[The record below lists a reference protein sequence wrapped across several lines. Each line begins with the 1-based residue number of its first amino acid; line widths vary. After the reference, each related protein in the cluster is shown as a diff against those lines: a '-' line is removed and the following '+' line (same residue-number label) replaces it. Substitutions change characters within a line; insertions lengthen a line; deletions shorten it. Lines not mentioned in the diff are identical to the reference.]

1 MWLKELFNEVLSELV
16 RLVLRLLHKLVPK
29 IIKFFNYRGIKLY
42 IPEGIFN
49 PTFTL
54 SASLIMDNIK
64 PRGVVVDLG
73 CGSGILS
80 IYSALIPEVTAVLA
94 YDINI
99 KALATTKVNSRI
111 NGVANKVR
119 VLHNT
124 NDLMNVK
131 ADYVL
136 INPPYL
142 PISPRDTLDLNWC
155 CGKSLECIEE
165 LLNLSLSII
174 HKHGKILFTFSSL
187 TNTKVMAKIISKLNI
202 KFNVIAFK
210 RTVIDTIYLA
220 LIESVRSV

>member
-1 MWLKELFNEVLSELV
+1 MWLRGLFNEILSELV
-16 RLVLRLLHKLVPK
+16 RLLLRLLHRLIPK

-54 SASLIMDNIK
+54 SASLIIDNVK

-73 CGSGILS
+73 CGSGVLS

-111 NGVANKVR
+111 NGVASKVR
-119 VLHNT
+119 VLYNA
-124 NDLMNVK
+124 NDLMNIK

-142 PISPRDTLDLNWC
+142 PISPKDALDINWC
-155 CGKSLECIEE
+155 CGRSLECIEK
-165 LLNLSLSII
+165 LLNLSLNII
-174 HKHGKILFTFSSL
+174 HEHGKILLTFSSL

-202 KFNVIAFK
+202 KFNVIAFR

-220 LIESVRSV
+220 LVEPVRNA